1 MVEKRVLK
9 AFRHDVVEEFSRA
22 DLEFYGIN
30 HYRPSYT
37 VHVYF
42 NDKRVPT
49 DDVDEERASYAGSFS
64 VFGHAK
70 CAGDDDHCIVPPGQR
85 RFDDR
90 PSHPLTKAFKR
101 VVVTDALQRAVDAGE
116 RLSVTLVAF
125 ADAEADEVDGKLLD
139 FEGMQL
145 VAFQ

>member
-1 MVEKRVLK
+1 MVEKNGIK
-9 AFRHDVVEEFSRA
+9 AFLHDVAGEFTRA

-37 VHVYF
+37 VYVYF

-49 DDVDEERASYAGSFS
+49 DDVDEERPSYAGSFS
-64 VFGHAK
+64 VFGHAT
-70 CAGDDDHCIVPPGQR
+70 CAGDDGHCVVPLGQR

-101 VVVTDALQRAVDAGE
+101 VVVTDALRRAVNEGE
-116 RLSVTLVAF
+116 KLSVTLMAF
-125 ADAEADEVDGKLLD
+125 TDAEPDEVDGKLLE

-145 VAFQ
+145 VTFH